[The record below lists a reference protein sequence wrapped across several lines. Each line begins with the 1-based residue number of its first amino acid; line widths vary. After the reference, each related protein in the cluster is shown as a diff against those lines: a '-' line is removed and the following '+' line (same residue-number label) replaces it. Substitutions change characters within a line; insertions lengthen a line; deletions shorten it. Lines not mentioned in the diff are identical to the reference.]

1 MDFSPKD
8 YSKEYEKALIAF
20 LEVCLPE
27 SGRELDLNGRHSFYL
42 DIPQYFCAFWVWF
55 DGDAVIGTVGVRKL
69 TAQDCELK
77 SLYVLEKHHGKGFG
91 RRLLAIAMG
100 YAQQAGYRKMY
111 LDSLSTS
118 TRALKLYRE
127 AGFKDTVRYN
137 DAEDSDVFMVKE
149 LFQTKRVYHKEM
161 EKIIQEIPA
170 GKVPRLLLHSC
181 CGPCSSA
188 VLEQL
193 MPHFEIVLFFYNPNI
208 APREEFEHR
217 LETQK
222 QLLSQLNP
230 PHSITLLAPP
240 YDDAPFWEAVRGV
253 EDTPEMGARCEK
265 CIAQR
270 MREAAIAA
278 DRENCDYFTTTLT
291 VSPHKNAKYINTC
304 GGEIEK
310 EYRAAYLPSDFKKGG
325 GYARSVALSGEYH
338 LYRQDYCGCPM
349 SLREAEERRA
359 KREAKSRQERSES
372 EETDAK
378 TKQFMQ
384 MLADHALWLENSNK
398 LYERSLYAESGDPP
412 PIEDV
417 TVENL
422 TLSGRNLVCIEMS
435 GCTFTNCRFTDIDFF
450 GSFLGGC
457 RFIGCSFTH
466 CIMGKSNMDNTFIQ
480 DTVFTDC
487 TLIKTDFYEAE
498 LAHVTF
504 QQCDLTRAWFAQA
517 RANDV
522 TLTDCDLSDC
532 DLPEIIHTEQDGS
545 LYQK

>member
-1 MDFSPKD
+1 MDFSPKK
-8 YSKEYEKALIAF
+8 YSKEYEKATIAF
-20 LEVCLPE
+20 LEACLPE

-55 DGDAVIGTVGVRKL
+55 DGDAVIGTVGVRRL

-77 SLYVLEKHHGKGFG
+77 SLYVLEKHHGKGYG
-91 RRLLAIAMG
+91 RRLLEIAMG

-118 TRALKLYRE
+118 TRAVKLYRE
-127 AGFKDTVRYN
+127 AGFKETARYN
-137 DAEDSDVFMVKE
+137 DAEHSDVFMVKE
-149 LFQTKRVYHKEM
+149 LFAVKRIYHKEM
-161 EKIIQEIPA
+161 EKILQEIPA
-170 GKVPRLLLHSC
+170 GTVPKLLLHSC
-181 CGPCSSA
+181 CGPCSTA

-193 MPHFEIVLFFYNPNI
+193 MPHFEIVLFYYNPNI
-208 APREEFEHR
+208 APREEFDRR

-222 QLLSQLNP
+222 QLLEQLEP
-230 PHSITLLAPP
+230 PYPITLIAPP
-240 YDDAPFWEAVRGV
+240 YDDAPFREAVKGV
-253 EDTPEMGARCEK
+253 ENTPEMGERCEK

-270 MREAAIAA
+270 MRESLAAAIKYK
-278 DRENCDYFTTTLT
+278 CDYFTTTLS
-291 VSPHKNAKYINTC
+291 VSPHKNAKFINTC
-304 GGEIEK
+304 GEEIAEGQTVK
-310 EYRAAYLPSDFKKGG
+310 YLPADFKKGG

-349 SLREAEERRA
+349 SRLEAEARRA
-359 KREAKSRQERSES
+359 KREAKCRQERSES

-378 TKQFMQ
+378 TIQFMQ
-384 MLADHALWLENSNK
+384 MLADHELWLENYK
-398 LYERSLYAESGDPP
+398 KRYKRSLFSESGDPP
-412 PIEDV
+412 SIEEV

-422 TLSGRNLVCIEMS
+422 TLSGRNLVCVEMQ
-435 GCTFTNCRFTDIDFF
+435 GCTFKNCRFTDIDFF
-450 GSFLGGC
+450 GSFLAGC

-487 TLIKTDFYEAE
+487 TLIKTDFYESE
-498 LAHVTF
+498 LSHVTF
-504 QQCDLTRAWFAQA
+504 HHCDLTRAWFACA
-517 RANDV
+517 HAADV

-532 DLPEIIHTEQDGS
+532 GLPKILHTEQDGD